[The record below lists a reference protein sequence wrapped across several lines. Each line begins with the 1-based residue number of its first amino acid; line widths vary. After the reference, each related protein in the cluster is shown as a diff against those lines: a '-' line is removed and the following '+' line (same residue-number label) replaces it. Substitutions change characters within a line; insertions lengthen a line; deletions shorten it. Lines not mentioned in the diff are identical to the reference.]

1 MRVRY
6 YYDKLGRLH
15 HRSIGVEGQTALL
28 AGTEYYYQDNP
39 DGSTTP
45 LISKVDSHGW
55 VTEYTYDDNGNFTEA
70 RETRNGV
77 VKVTGY
83 EYDAIGQLIR
93 VNDETDTTAGTAG
106 TTWVFT
112 YDLGGNILTK
122 AAYPYTTGTV
132 GTAAES
138 HTYTYGNAGWKDQLT
153 AFDGTPI
160 TYDAIGNPL
169 NEGTWTYTWQHGKQ
183 LASNEQD
190 RGNGVV

>member
-55 VTEYTYDDNGNFTEA
+55 VTEYTNDDNGNITEA

-93 VNDETDTTAGTAG
+93 V
-106 TTWVFT
+106 
-112 YDLGGNILTK
+112 IMIK
-122 AAYPYTTGTV
+122 R
-132 GTAAES
+132 
-138 HTYTYGNAGWKDQLT
+138 
-153 AFDGTPI
+153 
-160 TYDAIGNPL
+160 
-169 NEGTWTYTWQHGKQ
+169 
-183 LASNEQD
+183 D
-190 RGNGVV
+190 RGVDYKDDLALAEAVLEKAEKKNSNHLSYLYCKWHDIPSCDW